1 MNNYIADIYLFELH
15 QDNYN
20 PIFRT
25 KTALGFILLV
35 FLLCFVSLLKLS
47 GEDRTKIDSIKYYD
61 RQEFASIGKFHN
73 GKNYA
78 RFSQAYKNILHEDV
92 WNLGQNSAAKSIKK
106 SHVKKQQYSDH
117 FIAEEIDFAV
127 KQYKLMR
134 NLLGKTPGAFPKTID
149 KNGGLEFCNSSWWT
163 TGFFPGSLCLL
174 YNETH
179 DDSIKVQ
186 SKEFLSEL
194 AKYQFILDNHDIGW
208 IINSSFGNWY
218 RLTGNEQYGKV
229 IVQTAKSL
237 ITRFNPTVGCIRTW
251 DKSELRKGSDFLVN
265 VDNMLNLELL
275 IDAFKISK
283 DSLFLKIAI
292 QHADKTLKNQ
302 FRSDNSSFHVVD
314 YNSSTGEV
322 RSKKTGQGYADNSS
336 WARGQ
341 AWGLYGFTMIYR
353 ETGNLRYLK
362 QAENIAE
369 FIINHPRLPADKI
382 PYWDFDSPDI
392 PITYKDASA
401 GAIICSALF
410 ELSQYVEEE
419 QSVKFLSIAKQQLV
433 SLSTPYYHAKLGEN
447 SCFILKHCVG
457 NLPGN
462 SEVDVPL
469 IYADYYYLEAL
480 MRYKKLVLSTGKCAT
495 IANGLE

>member
-1 MNNYIADIYLFELH
+1 MNIYFFERYQNSYDIFFRSKIILGFI
-15 QDNYN
+15 
-20 PIFRT
+20 PFIFVLCFISLLKVSGQNRT
-25 KTALGFILLV
+25 KTDG
-35 FLLCFVSLLKLS
+35 LKDFDELELAINS
-47 GEDRTKIDSIKYYD
+47 
-61 RQEFASIGKFHN
+61 KFHN
-73 GKNYA
+73 EKKDV
-78 RFSQAYKNILHEDV
+78 RFPQAISTLHKDI
-92 WNLGQNSAAKSIKK
+92 WNPGQNYLAKSISKSQDQKQK
-106 SHVKKQQYSDH
+106 SHVQL
-117 FIAEEIDFAV
+117 IADEIDFAV

-134 NLLGKTPGAFPKTID
+134 NLVGTIPGAFPKTTD
-149 KNGGLEFCNSSWWT
+149 KNGGLETCNSSWWT

-179 DDSIKVQ
+179 DESIKIQ

-275 IDAFKISK
+275 MDAFNISR

-353 ETGNLRYLK
+353 ETRNLRYLK

-392 PITYKDASA
+392 PNTYKDASA
-401 GAIICSALF
+401 GAIICSALI
-410 ELSQYVEEE
+410 ELSQFVKKK
-419 QSVKFLSIAKQQLV
+419 QSKRYLSIAKQQLM
-433 SLSTPYYHAKLGEN
+433 SLSSPYYHAELGKN

-457 NLPGN
+457 ALPGN

-480 MRYKKLVLSTGKCAT
+480 TRYKKLILSTGKRAT
-495 IANGLE
+495 IADGFER

>member
-1 MNNYIADIYLFELH
+1 MKRNFLLTLVSCILFSV
-15 QDNYN
+15 
-20 PIFRT
+20 I
-25 KTALGFILLV
+25 LGIGLSAENLPSLFVILPQPQGIILL
-35 FLLCFVSLLKLS
+35 KGS
-47 GEDRTKIDSIKYYD
+47 GQDRTKIDRINYYD
-61 RQEFASIGKFHN
+61 GQEFVTLRKFQN
-73 GKNYA
+73 EKKYA
-78 RFSQAYKNILHEDV
+78 RFPQAYKNILREDI
-92 WNLGQNSAAKSIKK
+92 WNLGQNSAAKSIRK
-106 SHVKKQQYSDH
+106 SQDQKQKSAVH
-117 FIAEEIDFAV
+117 FIDDEIDFAV

-134 NLLGKTPGAFPKTID
+134 NLLGTKPGEFPKTTD
-149 KNGGLEFCNSSWWT
+149 KNGGLETCNSSWWT
-163 TGFFPGSLCLL
+163 SGFFSGSLCLL
-174 YNETH
+174 YGETH
-179 DDSIKVQ
+179 DDSIRI
-186 SKEFLSEL
+186 LSEGFMPEL

-208 IINSSFGNWY
+208 IVNSSFGNWY

-275 IDAFKISK
+275 MEAYKISN
-283 DSLFLKIAI
+283 DSSFLKIAI
-292 QHADKTLKNQ
+292 QHADNTLKNQ

-322 RSKKTGQGYADNSS
+322 RSKKTGQGYSDNSS

-353 ETGNLRYLK
+353 ETGHPRYLK

-392 PITYKDASA
+392 PKTYKDASA
-401 GAIICSALF
+401 GAIICSALI
-410 ELSQYVEEE
+410 ELSQYVKKT
-419 QSVKFLSIAKQQLV
+419 QSKRYISIAKQQLV
-433 SLSTPYYHAKLGEN
+433 SLSSPYYHAELGKN

-457 NLPGN
+457 NLPGD

-480 MRYKKLVLSTGKCAT
+480 LRYKKLNLTIGK
-495 IANGLE
+495 